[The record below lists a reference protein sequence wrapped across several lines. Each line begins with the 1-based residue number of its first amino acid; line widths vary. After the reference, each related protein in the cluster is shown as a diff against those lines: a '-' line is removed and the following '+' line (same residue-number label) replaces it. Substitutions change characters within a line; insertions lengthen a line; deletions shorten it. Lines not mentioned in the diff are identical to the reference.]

1 VNERES
7 AMAEEAVEVIRA
19 AFEEASRVKDPS
31 GRAVAALDPET
42 LAVVF
47 DFFDPEIELQ
57 EDPSFPE
64 AGIYRGIEAVRR
76 YFDQFTESF
85 DEFTV
90 EAEDYVELADGR
102 VLMLF
107 RLRTRGKESGA
118 TVTAHPGWIY
128 TIRGRKAVR
137 IEAYLDRDEA
147 FAAGGLAKGS

>member
-1 VNERES
+1 MS
-7 AMAEEAVEVIRA
+7 DEAVEVIRA

-31 GRAVAALDPET
+31 GREVDALDDKT

-47 DFFDPEIELQ
+47 DSFDPEIELH

-64 AGIYRGIEAVRR
+64 AGVYRGVDAVGG
-76 YFDQFTESF
+76 YFRQFTESF
-85 DEFTV
+85 DEFTLEV
-90 EAEDYVELADGR
+90 EDIIDVDEDR

-118 TVTAHPGWIY
+118 TVDAHPGWIY
-128 TIRGRKAVR
+128 TIRDGKAVH

-147 FAAGGLAKGS
+147 FAAAGLGTGN